1 MYPYLHTEDSPG
13 NRDDF
18 VSFPTLYGTINL
30 EIMVFPCNRT
40 APLIQQVVI
49 EKF

>member
-1 MYPYLHTEDSPG
+1 MYPYLHTERSPC
-13 NRDDF
+13 
-18 VSFPTLYGTINL
+18 NL